1 MHERVVLLTGAT
13 SGIGRETARGLARTG
28 ATLVLACR
36 NLTKAQALCTEL
48 QQASG
53 NPWISVMALDLAS
66 LRAVRQFVE
75 AFLTSH
81 PQLHV
86 LINNAGTF
94 CLQRQ
99 ETEDGLERTM
109 ATNYFGPFL
118 LTAGLIPV
126 LVQSPGARIVNVS
139 SDAYRYG
146 RLDLNDL
153 QFTRRYSGFPA
164 YASSKLAI
172 QLWTQE
178 LAERLR
184 TSGVTANA
192 LHPGHVATSIWQ
204 LWPQPRWYQTLLLR
218 LLTAPMISPAAGAAT
233 TLYMATA
240 LELAGVTGAYFVK
253 RRPRAIAKPARDQ
266 ALQRELWRVSEQ
278 LTGACWPE
286 RTPGLSRGKGEGSE
300 C

>member
-126 LVQSPGARIVNVS
+126 LVQSPGARIVN
-139 SDAYRYG
+139 
-146 RLDLNDL
+146 L
-153 QFTRRYSGFPA
+153 
-164 YASSKLAI
+164 
-172 QLWTQE
+172 
-178 LAERLR
+178 
-184 TSGVTANA
+184 
-192 LHPGHVATSIWQ
+192 
-204 LWPQPRWYQTLLLR
+204 
-218 LLTAPMISPAAGAAT
+218 
-233 TLYMATA
+233 
-240 LELAGVTGAYFVK
+240 K
-253 RRPRAIAKPARDQ
+253 RRPRAVAKPARDQ
-266 ALQRELWRVSEQ
+266 ALQRKLWRVSEQ
-278 LTGACWPE
+278 LTGARWPVQVA
-286 RTPGLSRGKGEGSE
+286 
-300 C
+300 

>member
-13 SGIGRETARGLARTG
+13 SGIGRETARGLARAG

-36 NLTKAQALCTEL
+36 NLTKAQALCAEL
-48 QQASG
+48 QQASR
-53 NPWISVMALDLAS
+53 NPRISVMALDLAS
-66 LRAVRQFVE
+66 LRAVRQFVD
-75 AFLTSH
+75 AFLASH
-81 PQLHV
+81 SQLHV

-139 SDAYRYG
+139 SAAYRYG

-153 QFTRRYSGFPA
+153 QLTRRYSGFPA

-178 LAERLR
+178 LAERLQA
-184 TSGVTANA
+184 SGVTANS
-192 LHPGHVATSIWQ
+192 LHPGHVATNIWQ
-204 LWPQPRWYQTLLLR
+204 LWPQPRWYQALLIR
-218 LLTAPMISPAAGAAT
+218 LLTAPMISPAAGAET
-233 TLYMATA
+233 TLYVATA
-240 LELAGVTGAYFVK
+240 PELAGVTGAYFVK
-253 RRPRAIAKPARDQ
+253 RRPRAIAKAAQNR

-278 LTGACWPE
+278 LTGARWPVQVA
-286 RTPGLSRGKGEGSE
+286 
-300 C
+300 

>member
-1 MHERVVLLTGAT
+1 MNGRVVLLTGAT

-36 NLTKAQALCTEL
+36 NLTKAQALCAEL

-53 NPWISVMALDLAS
+53 NPRISVMALDLAS
-66 LRAVRQFVE
+66 LRAVRQFVDE
-75 AFLTSH
+75 FLTSH

-118 LTAGLIPV
+118 LTAGLVPV

-153 QFTRRYSGFPA
+153 QLKRRYSGFPA

-184 TSGVTANA
+184 ASGVTANS
-192 LHPGHVATSIWQ
+192 LHPGHVATNIWQ
-204 LWPQPRWYQTLLLR
+204 LWPQPRWYQALLIR
-218 LLTAPMISPAAGAAT
+218 LLKVPMISPAAGAET
-233 TLYMATA
+233 TLYLATA
-240 LELAGVTGAYFVK
+240 PKLAGVTGAYFVK
-253 RRPRAIAKPARDQ
+253 RRPRAIAKPAQDL
-266 ALQRELWRVSEQ
+266 ALQRELWQVSEQ
-278 LTGACWPE
+278 LTGAHWPV
-286 RTPGLSRGKGEGSE
+286 PVA
-300 C
+300 